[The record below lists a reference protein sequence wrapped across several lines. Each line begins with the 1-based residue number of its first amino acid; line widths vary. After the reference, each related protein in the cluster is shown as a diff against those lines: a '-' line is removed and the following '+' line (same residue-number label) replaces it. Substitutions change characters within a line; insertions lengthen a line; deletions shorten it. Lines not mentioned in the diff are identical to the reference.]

1 MLEAAF
7 SLAFLFQVFRI
18 AMPYVMAAMGGIYSE
33 RSGVVNIALEGK
45 LLAGAFCAALGG
57 IVFDSAAKGIL
68 CGVVGGVVVAFV
80 FGVAVVYFKSDQI
93 VTGIA
98 VNLMVAGLTRFFLK
112 HHFGST
118 ANSPPTPGFDQSIVL
133 NPVFWIAI
141 AIVCLSYV
149 VINKTVYGVR
159 LRAAG
164 EEPEALR
171 SVGVDVSK
179 LQLKSVLIAGALAGL
194 GGAFLTLDNQAFVA
208 EMSGGRGYIALAA
221 VIMGRWK
228 PLWAGAACLVFAV
241 AEALQFHMQTY
252 DVGIPGEFVQTL
264 PYVLTILLLA
274 GVVGRSN
281 APKSLGKT

>member
-1 MLEAAF
+1 MLEACLSF
-7 SLAFLFQVFRI
+7 AFLFQVFRI
-18 AMPYVMAAMGGIYSE
+18 AMPYVLAAMGGIYSE

-57 IVFDSAAKGIL
+57 ILFENAMLGIL
-68 CGVVGGVVVAFV
+68 FGVLGGVFVALV
-80 FGVAVVYFKSDQI
+80 FGVAAVYFRSDQI

-112 HHFGST
+112 QQFGST
-118 ANSPPTPGFDQSIVL
+118 ANSPPTPGFEEAIVF
-133 NPVFWIAI
+133 NPIFWIALM
-141 AIVCLSYV
+141 IVCLSYV
-149 VINKTVYGVR
+149 IINKTVYGVR

-171 SVGVDVSK
+171 SVGVDVQK

-194 GGAFLTLDNQAFVA
+194 GGAFLTIDNQAFVA

-221 VIMGRWK
+221 VIMGRWR

-241 AEALQFHMQTY
+241 AEAMQFHMQTY

-274 GVVGRSN
+274 GVVGKSN